1 MKIYKC
7 PDCKAQNKPK
17 CVEAL
22 VLSKELIKIRKSL
35 FPIIEN
41 IEKIIDSIEK

>member
-1 MKIYKC
+1 MKIFKC

-17 CVEAL
+17 CVEVL
-22 VLSKELIKIRKSL
+22 VLSKELIKIRTKL
-35 FPIIEN
+35 FSIIED